1 MKTHQSTF
9 QAQTIFY
16 LINYIWLIIQR
27 VKIHLSIYISND
39 LFFIERARLAP
50 PIFHAKSYYSNFS
63 CPLEHKRRRISR
75 SHRLLRRESERNLF
89 SPISTYP
96 SIFSLRPQ
104 GLSMDQPLSLPPQ
117 TRIVVTNRDIPP
129 HPRPRNERVRIQK
142 PVYPTEEIWLRVVH
156 GEEERGVKRKST
168 MVKLKHGCRWKTNVQ
183 LRDLSK
189 TVDSMGGYIMGR
201 VCFVV
206 SDYHFTLF
214 VLV

>member
-27 VKIHLSIYISND
+27 VQNTFVHLYFERSLLHWTSTTCSPHFPRKILLFEFFLSAGAQEETDKSIPSIVA
-39 LFFIERARLAP
+39 ARVGT
-50 PIFHAKSYYSNFS
+50 K
-63 CPLEHKRRRISR
+63 
-75 SHRLLRRESERNLF
+75 
-89 SPISTYP
+89 P

-117 TRIVVTNRDIPP
+117 TRIVVTNRDIPL

-142 PVYPTEEIWLRVVH
+142 PVYPTEEIWLRVAH

-168 MVKLKHGCRWKTNVQ
+168 MVKLKHGCRWKTDVQ

>member
-9 QAQTIFY
+9 QTIFY
-16 LINYIWLIIQR
+16 LINYPTSENTF
-27 VKIHLSIYISND
+27 VHLY
-39 LFFIERARLAP
+39 FER
-50 PIFHAKSYYSNFS
+50 S
-63 CPLEHKRRRISR
+63 
-75 SHRLLRRESERNLF
+75 LLHWTSTF
-89 SPISTYP
+89 SPHFPRKILLFEFFLSAGAQEEMDKSIPSIVAARVGTKP

-117 TRIVVTNRDIPP
+117 TRIVVTNRDIPL

-168 MVKLKHGCRWKTNVQ
+168 MVKLKHGCRWKTDVQ

>member
-9 QAQTIFY
+9 QTIFY
-16 LINYIWLIIQR
+16 LINYPTSENTF
-27 VKIHLSIYISND
+27 VHLY
-39 LFFIERARLAP
+39 FER
-50 PIFHAKSYYSNFS
+50 S
-63 CPLEHKRRRISR
+63 
-75 SHRLLRRESERNLF
+75 LLHWTSTF
-89 SPISTYP
+89 SPHFPRKILLFEFFLSTGTQEETDKSIPSIVAARVGTKP

-117 TRIVVTNRDIPP
+117 TRIVVTNRDIPL

-168 MVKLKHGCRWKTNVQ
+168 MVKLKHGCRWKTDVQ

>member
-27 VKIHLSIYISND
+27 VQNTFVHLY
-39 LFFIERARLAP
+39 FER
-50 PIFHAKSYYSNFS
+50 S
-63 CPLEHKRRRISR
+63 
-75 SHRLLRRESERNLF
+75 LLHWTSTF
-89 SPISTYP
+89 SPHFPRKILLFEFFLSAGAQEETDKSIPSIVAARVGTKP

-117 TRIVVTNRDIPP
+117 TRIVVTNRDIPLR
-129 HPRPRNERVRIQK
+129 PRPRNERVRIQK
-142 PVYPTEEIWLRVVH
+142 PVYPTEEIWLRVV
-156 GEEERGVKRKST
+156 EEERGVKRKST
-168 MVKLKHGCRWKTNVQ
+168 MVKLKHGCRWKTDVQ